1 MVVTDISLYLV
12 LGGKKVGINPKINN
26 LMPAYE
32 GARYELV
39 WSVTVAFEV
48 SLPTLSSKTDRF
60 KQTIKSQSV
69 SVNTILYY
77 YFFPVKRI
85 HEIHLWSNIN
95 SEARHSHWYGSSDD
109 GEGGPGS
116 RTSLRGRQTRICRHI
131 GAGQQP
137 SLVTFWILC
146 QDSVGCLDLALESS
160 GFIRCY
166 YVLEEVL
173 FCPVTLQ

>member
-1 MVVTDISLYLV
+1 MKGQGTNSS
-12 LGGKKVGINPKINN
+12 G
-26 LMPAYE
+26 
-32 GARYELV
+32 
-39 WSVTVAFEV
+39 SVTVAFKV
-48 SLPTLSSKTDRF
+48 SLPTLSSKTNRF

-69 SVNTILYY
+69 SVNSLLLLFLYY
-77 YFFPVKRI
+77 FHSLLLLFSCKKNNMTMRFTS
-85 HEIHLWSNIN
+85 EQLWSNIN

-109 GEGGPGS
+109 GEGGTGS
-116 RTSLRGRQTRICRHI
+116 RPSLRGRQTRICRHI

-146 QDSVGCLDLALESS
+146 QDSVGRLDLALESS
-160 GFIRCY
+160 GFVRFLWTRHCY